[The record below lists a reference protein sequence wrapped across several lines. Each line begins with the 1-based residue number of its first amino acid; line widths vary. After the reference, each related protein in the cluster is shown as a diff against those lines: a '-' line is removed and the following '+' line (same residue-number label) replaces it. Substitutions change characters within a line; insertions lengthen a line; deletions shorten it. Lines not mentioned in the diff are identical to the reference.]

1 MVKLKTFVKI
11 FLVFNQRIFRF
22 SIDFFIIFINLIYNL
37 VIYKKPYDDDIV
49 FVTAAEKNYFNQLIF
64 LINSYYKHLNNQFI
78 VYDIGLDEKQSQ
90 YIRDNYQN
98 LILQKFQFEKYPE
111 FISQYFDGKL
121 GNYAWKPI
129 IIDQVL
135 KQNKSKVVW
144 LDAGNLINK
153 KIRFLKIALTRNG
166 IIVPSSSNT
175 IKEWTHPKTIE
186 YIGIQ
191 NNILDKRNFASGLV
205 GFDYNLKDARIISES
220 WSELSQIQECISPK
234 ESSRL
239 NHRQDQAILTL
250 LLYKYFF
257 KGNLKRLMHP
267 QTNFIFGVLFHNRK
281 IYNF

>member
-22 SIDFFIIFINLIYNL
+22 LIDFFIIFINLIYNL
-37 VIYKKPYDDDIV
+37 VIYKKPYDNDIV
-49 FVTAAEKNYFNQLIF
+49 FVTAAEKNYFNHLIL
-64 LINSYYKHLNNQFI
+64 LINSYYKNLNNQLI

-129 IIDQVL
+129 IIDEVL

-144 LDAGNLINK
+144 LDAGNLITK

-205 GFDYNLKDARIISES
+205 GFDYNLKEARIISEL
-220 WSELSQIQECISPK
+220 WSEFSQIQECISPK

-239 NHRQDQAILTL
+239 NHRQDQAVLTL

-267 QTNFIFGVLFHNRK
+267 QTNFIFGVLFHKRK